1 MIEPKILE
9 EKVISRLKEIRSQI
23 KGNQLSKAINN
34 IDFFVGF
41 LQANLQKLLKRQIV
55 YGQFYADGKIRINDV
70 DGKITLDEWVKQLA
84 FPNKKRVRVIIEQ
97 IGGKS

>member
-23 KGNQLSKAINN
+23 KGNQLSKAVNN

-55 YGQFYADGKIRINDV
+55 YGQFYSDGKIRINDV
-70 DGKITLDEWVKQLA
+70 DGKITLNQWIKQLEI
-84 FPNKKRVRVIIEQ
+84 PNKKRVRVIIEQ
-97 IGGKS
+97 IGGKR